1 MTVTRTTLPPEVALN
16 MAEKMLSTP
25 QARLIHKI
33 AMDEHTYPAN
43 EGDIMRFSRFNRL
56 ETVPVPVS
64 PLMLNPPAQSLTR
77 VDIDAKIEFHATYI
91 PITKQVTLINN
102 DPVLN
107 NAALRLGQCLRETE
121 DQLIRDML
129 ESTLGAVNAVNG
141 TNGDNPTNLT
151 REDVDDIVASLQ
163 NADGEFVT
171 EMIEAEDK
179 IGTGPIRDAYIAMAH
194 TRLIGQLEAVD
205 GFKEKNQYPN
215 QGSVLSSE
223 WGSISNARYFLSSRG
238 SVTHSGSALGND
250 VYNIY
255 YAAQEAYSGIYL
267 EAGMAKYIYHGPG
280 HGDDPCE
287 LRQTVGF
294 SFPFA
299 TNITND
305 AWIIKQAVTLG

>member
-1 MTVTRTTLPPEVALN
+1 MTVTRTTLPPEIALQ

-25 QARLIHKI
+25 QARLVHKI
-33 AMDEHTYPAN
+33 AMNEVPMEAN
-43 EGDIMRFSRFNRL
+43 NGDIMRASRYNRL

-64 PLMLNPPAQSLTR
+64 PAMLNPPPQDLTR
-77 VDIDAKIEFHATYI
+77 VDIDAKLEYYATYI
-91 PITKQVTLINN
+91 PITKQVTLTNQ

-107 NAALRLGQCLRETE
+107 NAALRLGQSLRETE

-129 ESTLGAVNAVNG
+129 DSTLGAVNAVNG

-151 REDVDDIVASLQ
+151 REDVNDIIATLQ

-179 IGTGPIRDAYIAMAH
+179 IGTGPIRDAYIAMGH
-194 TRLIGQLEAVD
+194 SRLIGQLENVD
-205 GFKEKNQYPN
+205 GFLPKNQYPN
-215 QGSVLSSE
+215 QGSVLTSE

-238 SVTHSGSALGND
+238 SVTESSSSLGND
-250 VYNIY
+250 VYNIF
-255 YAAQEAYSGIYL
+255 YAAQESYSGVYL
-267 EAGMAKYIYHGPG
+267 EAGWAKYIYHGTG

-287 LRQTVGF
+287 LRQTAGF
-294 SFPFA
+294 SFPYA
-299 TNITND
+299 TTITND